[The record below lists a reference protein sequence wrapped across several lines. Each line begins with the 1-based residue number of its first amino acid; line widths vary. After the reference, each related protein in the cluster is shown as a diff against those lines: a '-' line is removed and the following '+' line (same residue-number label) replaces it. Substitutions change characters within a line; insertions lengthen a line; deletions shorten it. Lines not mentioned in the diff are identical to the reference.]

1 MADVTVY
8 IPTRNRARLVAQAVA
23 SVMAQTH
30 QDWRCIIVDDASDDE
45 TPRVLAGLAAADPR
59 ISYFRHE
66 APQGA
71 CAARNRAIEAAKTEF
86 VTGLDDDDIFLP
98 QRLAQLLEGVAKGA
112 PIVTSRDLLWKG
124 GRIKAMPKPDVATLP
139 MMLKRNVIGNQIL
152 TRREHVLAVGGFD
165 TALPSWQD
173 YDLWVRLI
181 ERFGPVT
188 VVPHFGQIIYGSD
201 SVARITDDVSRQA
214 RGMELFFA
222 KHGPKMNAQA
232 RSIHLARQKRLKGEP
247 EAIMHALRGFDAS
260 VDGLRDV
267 FWAMRNYRQ
276 ALALR

>member
-30 QDWRCIIVDDASDDE
+30 SAWKCIIVDDASDDE

-59 ISYFRHE
+59 VSFLRQE
-66 APQGA
+66 RAQGA
-71 CAARNRAIEAAKTEF
+71 CAARNRAIEAATTDY

-98 QRLAQLLEGVAKGA
+98 QRLAQLLEVADKGA
-112 PIVTSRDLLWKG
+112 AIVTSRDLLWKG
-124 GRIKAMPKPDVATLP
+124 GRIKALPKPGHVTLA
-139 MMLKRNVIGNQIL
+139 MMLKRNVIGNQVL
-152 TRREHVLAVGGFD
+152 SRRENFLAVGGFD
-165 TALPSWQD
+165 TSLPSWQD

-181 ERFGPVT
+181 EKFGPVT
-188 VVPHFGQIIYGSD
+188 VLPSYGQIIYGSD

-214 RGMELFFA
+214 RGMQIFYA
-222 KHGPKMNAQA
+222 KHGDKMSPQA

-247 EAIMHALRGFDAS
+247 EAIIHALRGFDAS
-260 VDGLRDV
+260 TDGLRDL
-267 FWAMRNYRQ
+267 FWAVKNYRQ
-276 ALALR
+276 ALSLR